1 VSIGGESHVNTGVGC
16 YRNYDHAMSG
26 GCVSN
31 RKDSLGP
38 PSTMPNPSATN
49 LLDLSSMNNTINNDN
64 QMTTTAPDFDS
75 PDVSQTHI
83 NTLRLQL
90 RKALHLN
97 CAYFAIK
104 LFSLFVFI

>member
-1 VSIGGESHVNTGVGC
+1 
-16 YRNYDHAMSG
+16 M
-26 GCVSN
+26 
-31 RKDSLGP
+31 
-38 PSTMPNPSATN
+38 MPNPSATN

-64 QMTTTAPDFDS
+64 QMATAPHFDS

-83 NTLRLQL
+83 NALKLKL

-104 LFSLFVFI
+104 TL